1 LHLKDFLPMR
11 LRFLVL
17 CFVLIFT
24 AIVADAQVGL
34 YVNPVATHISN
45 SQADP
50 DPDPFG
56 FLGPNTTSRTFW
68 GANIGGYYE
77 FFHGSKADVSID
89 IRDSLVHGNGAV
101 LNSLLF
107 GGRVS
112 AKPIANSFKPYF
124 QFSGGVGT
132 SRAPTSAIRVNR
144 GEFDVYGGVD
154 YSLGNYVDFRVIEI
168 GYGLVPTENSGDFG
182 GPTGLGSSR
191 LLNFSTGLVFRIPA
205 PGVGDSPQ
213 R

>member
-1 LHLKDFLPMR
+1 MR
-11 LRFLVL
+11 LRFLVP
-17 CFVLIFT
+17 CFVLILT
-24 AIVADAQVGL
+24 AVAANAQVGL

-89 IRDSLVHGNGAV
+89 IRDSIVHGNGAM

-144 GEFDVYGGVD
+144 AEFDVYGGVD
-154 YSLGNYVDFRVIEI
+154 YSLGSYVDVRVIEI
-168 GYGLVPTENSGDFG
+168 GYGRVATESSGNFG
-182 GPTGLGSSR
+182 GPIGLGSSS
-191 LLNFSTGLVFRIPA
+191 LLNFSTGLVFRIPT
-205 PGVGDSPQ
+205 PGSGDNPQ